1 MFRSLAQ
8 LLAASGRQRN
18 DVFLVHPLQLSRWLD
33 EAWTAAGT
41 VPSFDPNGEGKPP
54 FLGSDAIVEVLDLPD
69 PVAGGDGVVQAP
81 VPSGIVRDN
90 PDVFD
95 NQVFDFD
102 QVPDFDTPGLI
113 ADHLAYA
120 YLIESTGVFEIMAEV
135 VRRLVVGETL
145 DTLSAAGAR
154 WLRATEELFFREPP
168 LFAIGGVLSEVRP
181 WHRVNRLNAYWRM
194 FALEPPHAIPARWA
208 PPVGVGGPQ
217 PWKADTGGV
226 NTDFREKWAELL
238 RQVWLGIE
246 NQNNGI
252 GPNATDAEYV
262 AFLAK
267 ALRDMLGMRRR
278 GGLLAR
284 EEFAYVSTLSWFHL
298 TLETDTPIV
307 VDLKAEGTS
316 AADRLAK
323 VAQRV
328 GMAPAARSRELFELS
343 DLMSAFLRAVE
354 LGLYDT
360 GETAQTLFLR
370 LGTNDRI
377 ISDMNRII
385 DLWQSATGER
395 VKDRPAGT
403 VVRTTSPQPVRLP
416 TPSPTAAPVPA
427 SAPVDG
433 GLPTGVPAGMAAGN
447 GSSA

>member
-8 LLAASGRQRN
+8 LFAATPGRNRN

-33 EAWTAAGT
+33 EAWSAAST

-54 FLGSDAIVEVLDLPD
+54 FLGSDEIIEVLDLPD
-69 PVAGGDGVVQAP
+69 PTAGNPQAP
-81 VPSGIVRDN
+81 VPSGIVRDD
-90 PDVFD
+90 PDRFS

-102 QVPDFDTPGLI
+102 QLADFETPGLI
-113 ADHLAYA
+113 AEHLAYP
-120 YLIESTGVFEIMAEV
+120 YLIESTGIFEIMAEV

-145 DTLSAAGAR
+145 DTLSAAGMK
-154 WLRATEELFFREPP
+154 WLRATEELFFRDPP
-168 LFAIGGVLSEVRP
+168 LFAISGVLSEVRP

-194 FALEPPHAIPARWA
+194 FALELPHAIPPRWA
-208 PPVGVGGPQ
+208 PPVGVDGPQ
-217 PWKADTGGV
+217 PWKADTGAV

-238 RQVWLGIE
+238 RQIWLGIE

-278 GGLLAR
+278 LGLLAR
-284 EEFAYVSTLSWFHL
+284 EEFDCGYLSWFHL
-298 TLETDTPIV
+298 TVESDTPIV
-307 VDLKAEGTS
+307 IDLKAQGTS

-323 VAQRV
+323 IGQRV

-343 DLMSAFLRAVE
+343 ELMSAFLRAIE

-360 GETAQTLFLR
+360 GEAAQTLFLR
-370 LGTNDRI
+370 LGTNERI

-403 VVRTTSPQPVRLP
+403 VVRTTTAQPVRLP
-416 TPSPTAAPVPA
+416 TPAAPIAPAAPVATAQPA
-427 SAPVDG
+427 DAPV
-433 GLPTGVPAGMAAGN
+433 PTGVSAGN
-447 GSSA
+447 GSTA

>member
-8 LLAASGRQRN
+8 LFATTPGRERN

-33 EAWTAAGT
+33 EAWAAAAT

-54 FLGSDAIVEVLDLPD
+54 FLGSDEIVEVLDLPD
-69 PVAGGDGVVQAP
+69 PTAGNPQAP
-81 VPSGIVRDN
+81 VPSGIERGD
-90 PDVFD
+90 PDVF
-95 NQVFDFD
+95 NNRVFDFD
-102 QVPDFDTPGLI
+102 QLAAFETPGLI
-113 ADHLAYA
+113 ADHLSYA
-120 YLIESTGVFEIMAEV
+120 YLIESTGVFEIMADV

-145 DTLSAAGAR
+145 DTLSSAGAR

-168 LFAIGGVLSEVRP
+168 LFAISGVLSEVRP

-194 FALEPPHAIPARWA
+194 FALEPPHAVPTRWT
-208 PPVGVGGPQ
+208 PPSGLDGPQ

-238 RQVWLGIE
+238 RQIWLGIE

-267 ALRDMLGMRRR
+267 AMRDMFGMRRR

-284 EEFAYVSTLSWFHL
+284 EEFAYVSTMSWFHL
-298 TLETDTPIV
+298 TLESDTPIV

-323 VAQRV
+323 IAQRV

-360 GETAQTLFLR
+360 GEGAQTLFLR

-403 VVRTTSPQPVRLP
+403 VARTTSPQPVRLP
-416 TPSPTAAPVPA
+416 TPSPAVPPAPAPSSADVP
-427 SAPVDG
+427 V
-433 GLPTGVPAGMAAGN
+433 PTGVSAGN